1 MRATLL
7 KYSTSRRRV
16 PALALALLALVLPSA
31 AGNAQEHP
39 KLEIVPNIA
48 HALGITS
55 LAVSPDGAHLL
66 SGSSVT
72 SIKLWER

>member
-7 KYSTSRRRV
+7 KYSTSMLRV

-39 KLEIVPNIA
+39 KLEIVPNA

-55 LAVSPDGAHLL
+55 LAVSPDGAHPL
-66 SGSSVT
+66 SGSSDT
-72 SIKLWER
+72 SIKLWE